1 MRPIIIFL
9 NLVLFLSSQQLLALD
24 AKSLK
29 RDDGSTINY
38 YLSKHKDQPLNTLVL
53 ELQGSDCNSVAHN
66 KSIKSHFSKI
76 LPNADLL
83 LIEKRDITKKL
94 PLLNNENRVDCPKE
108 YLTKDSPKQRVSDI
122 RTVLTTLRDNNHY
135 QNFVIVG
142 GSEGATIAYLAAKEI
157 PFITATAAFNGGG
170 QWFYDDVIHNMRST
184 ISEPNQLKDTISGFT
199 KFTENIKIKKPFEV
213 VVSGHGY
220 HWWKQ
225 MLTINTLDVISE
237 INSPLLVIQSGSNKA
252 VSPEQVRKM
261 IAGLNNKGKENI
273 SYIEYP
279 ELDHGFRDSNN
290 ASQLDKL
297 VKDISHWLESKIKA
311 KPNEQ

>member
-1 MRPIIIFL
+1 MRLIIIFL
-9 NLVLFLSSQQLLALD
+9 NLVLFLSSQQLFALD

-38 YLSKHKDQPLNTLVL
+38 YLSKHKDQSQNTLFLV
-53 ELQGSDCNSVAHN
+53 LQGSDCNSVAHN
-66 KSIKSHFSKI
+66 KSIMSHFSKI

-83 LIEKRDITKKL
+83 LIEKRGITKKL
-94 PLLNNENRVDCPKE
+94 PLLNNENRADCPKE
-108 YLTKDSPKQRVSDI
+108 YLTKDSPEQRVSDI

-184 ISEPNQLKDTISGFT
+184 ISDPNQLKGAISGFT
-199 KFTENIKIKKPFEV
+199 KFTENIKNKKPFEV

-237 INSPLLVIQSGSNKA
+237 INSPLLVIQSGSDKA

-261 IAGLNNKGKENI
+261 ITDLKNKGKENI
-273 SYIEYP
+273 RYIEYP
-279 ELDHGFRDSNN
+279 ELDHGFRDSNI

-297 VKDISHWLESKIKA
+297 VKDISHWLESKIQTKS
-311 KPNEQ
+311 NE